1 MSKNLQQQIDKIK
14 TSIVNKNLTN
24 ASMATYGKLKE
35 IEHSLYRYNQ
45 LSNAGLKDEAK
56 TENTRISN
64 LINNFNATEE
74 GTVLKGGISNTRYV
88 WVAED
93 GACEEC
99 QAMDG
104 TEYENPEDAPIPL
117 HPNCKCRI
125 EEIVD
130 EEPINPDDEPC
141 DCWDKI
147 DEIIEEANALDEE
160 LTSDMRDID
169 SIQAEAEGWLVEV
182 QELKAQVEKAQEE
195 LEETEP
201 CGPDCVITGMAV
213 DITNDKELED
223 TVYNL
228 IKDIEEARVVYE
240 VFESNKH
247 EMESTANSFD
257 KYYHAKANCESA
269 ELGTIEAMWAIV
281 YSLLK
286 EVKDFY
292 KKVHNDHMDA
302 KKVFLDCMND
312 LRADLYGLMKA
323 KEHGYC
329 SDKLKDIDKVFKK

>member
-1 MSKNLQQQIDKIK
+1 MKKIQEQITRKMN
-14 TSIVNKNLTN
+14 SIITENPSNSGLT
-24 ASMATYGKLKE
+24 TYNKLKE
-35 IEHSLYRYNQ
+35 IGQSLYRYDQ
-45 LSNAGLKDEAK
+45 LSKADLKDESK
-56 TENTRISN
+56 TESTRINN

-74 GTVLKGGISNTRYV
+74 GTVLRGGISNTRYV

-93 GACEEC
+93 DSCDDC

-104 TEYENPEDAPIPL
+104 TEYDNPDDAPIPL
-117 HPNCKCRI
+117 HPNCKCSI

-130 EEPINPDDEPC
+130 EEPDETDEEPC

-147 DEIIEEANALDEE
+147 DEMVEEANALDDE
-160 LTSDMRDID
+160 LNSDLSEID
-169 SIQAEAEGWLVEV
+169 SIQLEAESWLAEV

-195 LEETEP
+195 LENTEP
-201 CGPDCVITGMAV
+201 CGPDCVITGMAAN
-213 DITNDKELED
+213 ITDDKELED

-228 IKDIEEARVVYE
+228 IKNIEEARVVYE
-240 VFESNKH
+240 TFESNKH
-247 EMESTANSFD
+247 EMETTANSFD

-269 ELGTIEAMWAIV
+269 ELGIIEAMWAV
-281 YSLLK
+281 VFSVFK
-286 EVKDFY
+286 EVKDYF
-292 KKVHNDHMDA
+292 KKVFSLHMDA
-302 KKVFLDCMND
+302 QKVFLDCMND

>member
-1 MSKNLQQQIDKIK
+1 MSKKLQAQIDAIK
-14 TSIVNKNLTN
+14 KSILNKNVTN
-24 ASMATYGKLKE
+24 TSMATYGKLNE
-35 IEHSLYRYNQ
+35 IGNSLYRYDQ
-45 LSNAGLKDEAK
+45 LSKAGLKKEAK
-56 TENTRISN
+56 TESTKVNN
-64 LINNFNATEE
+64 LVSNFNATEE

-88 WVAED
+88 WVTEN

-99 QAMDG
+99 QALDG
-104 TEYENPEDAPIPL
+104 TEYDNPDDAPIPL

-125 EEIVD
+125 EEVCD
-130 EEPINPDDEPC
+130 EESDETDEEPC

-147 DEIIEEANALDEE
+147 DEIVEEANALDDE
-160 LTSDMRDID
+160 LTSEMSDID
-169 SIQAEAEGWLVEV
+169 SIQTETESWLVEV

-201 CGPDCVITGMAV
+201 CGPNCVITGMAV
-213 DITNDKELED
+213 NITDDKELED

-228 IKDIEEARVVYE
+228 IKNIEEARVVYE
-240 VFESNKH
+240 TFESNKH
-247 EMESTANSFD
+247 EMETTANSFD

-269 ELGTIEAMWAIV
+269 ELGAIEAMWAVVFSIF
-281 YSLLK
+281 K

-292 KKVHNDHMDA
+292 KKIRYDHMDA